1 MPLYGVEFGDQLL
14 GDRGRFLMF
23 TLVEPAKRGPNLHCF
38 IGLRWTDSND
48 RACQRL
54 EASGRLWRHVLGPLL
69 ARGFAGFVTV
79 TVTVTVTVI
88 GIVVLVNICIGIS
101 FTVTEEANVLS
112 ASGLLCVLRRW

>member
-79 TVTVTVTVI
+79 M
-88 GIVVLVNICIGIS
+88 GGG
-101 FTVTEEANVLS
+101 A
-112 ASGLLCVLRRW
+112 A

>member
-54 EASGRLWRHVLGPLL
+54 EASVAACGGMYWDCL
-69 ARGFAGFVTV
+69 RGDSPA
-79 TVTVTVTVI
+79 
-88 GIVVLVNICIGIS
+88 L
-101 FTVTEEANVLS
+101 
-112 ASGLLCVLRRW
+112 